1 MFDRV
6 ANDILCD
13 KVIIDDNLAAFEAVQ
28 FLINKGFKKI
38 ALISTVDYVSVGKLR
53 TDGYLKALRSNNIPI
68 NEEFILK
75 VEDMDNCSDQIEALL
90 LKNSFDAIFAV
101 NELFAVTAIK
111 LAKKLSLK
119 VPEDIS
125 IIGFTDG
132 MISKFSSPSITTVS
146 QNEIKMGEKAATM
159 LIDRL
164 ENEDED
170 EEHYKTEVIET
181 NLVERESTN

>member
-1 MFDRV
+1 
-6 ANDILCD
+6 
-13 KVIIDDNLAAFEAVQ
+13 
-28 FLINKGFKKI
+28 
-38 ALISTVDYVSVGKLR
+38 
-53 TDGYLKALRSNNIPI
+53 
-68 NEEFILK
+68 
-75 VEDMDNCSDQIEALL
+75 
-90 LKNSFDAIFAV
+90 
-101 NELFAVTAIK
+101 
-111 LAKKLSLK
+111 
-119 VPEDIS
+119 
-125 IIGFTDG
+125 